1 MSYRSTPLQNGYSP
15 AELLMSSKLCT
26 NVPISKVQRK
36 PVVPDMFTVRER
48 EEDLKSRQKKGF
60 DNRHKTK
67 ELSALSYGEVVWL
80 PSQETEAIVEE
91 QIAPRSYELV
101 TPSGTTTR
109 RNRRDIVHLNSNRE
123 HKQPDMIYKKFGYF
137 ERVNEHLVPHYVT
150 AQVGLE
156 RRGDVGLTVINYMH
170 ACVVHYYS
178 SCLLF

>member
-15 AELLMSSKLCT
+15 AELLMSRKLRT

-109 RNRRDIVHLNSNRE
+109 RNRRDIVQLNSNRE
-123 HKQPDMIYKKFGYF
+123 HEVVNNPIQETDLQETRLLRKS
-137 ERVNEHLVPHYVT
+137 ERTPRPPLRYCRSWT
-150 AQVGLE
+150 
-156 RRGDVGLTVINYMH
+156 
-170 ACVVHYYS
+170 
-178 SCLLF
+178 